1 MIMKIRLEN
10 QEKITEDRKAI
21 GERIAKYRKQKGLT
35 QEQLSELCGVNRAN
49 ICKIERGAYNVSF
62 DILAKLAGA
71 MGFDIDLKVSSKVKP
86 LHWRD
91 RERIELVEGK
101 TYYLSFGGHKVVPCT
116 FLRYMEEYRGE
127 RILVEVER
135 GRGLCQHILFPDEIG
150 RTPEE
155 AVMREVTM

>member
-1 MIMKIRLEN
+1 MKVRLEN
-10 QEKITEDRKAI
+10 QETIAEDRRII
-21 GERIAKYRKQKGLT
+21 GERIAKCRKQKGMT

-71 MGFDIDLKVSSKVKP
+71 MGFDIDLKVSRKVKP
-86 LHWRD
+86 IPYRD
-91 RERIELVEGK
+91 REPIELVEGK
-101 TYYLSFGGHKVVPCT
+101 TYYLSFGGHKVSPCT
-116 FLRYMEEYRGE
+116 FIRYMEEYNRE

-135 GRGLCQHILFPDEIG
+135 GLGIFCYELFPDEIG

>member
-1 MIMKIRLEN
+1 MIMKIRLDN

-71 MGFDIDLKVSSKVKP
+71 MGFDIDLKVSSKVKRQ
-86 LHWRD
+86 LWWN
-91 RERIELVEGK
+91 REPIKLIEGK
-101 TYYLSFGGHKVVPCT
+101 TYYLSFGGHSVVPCT
-116 FLRYMEEYRGE
+116 FLRYMEEYHGE

-135 GRGLCQHILFPDEIG
+135 GRGICQHILFPDEIG